1 MDRIGLRRWALWGQ
15 GPRVAA
21 YCLVSEATA
30 VVLALRPAPIVID
43 RRTLAV
49 LAALLAL
56 GVIQAEAGRRVER
69 NQRRMSKAP
78 HINMTSVWTFA
89 GVLLLPP
96 ALLAALVAGLYL
108 HLAARSWYRL
118 LPVWRTISNAAI
130 ILLSCHAAQA
140 VLRETGINDIHSAVA
155 HGRPGTFAVATAVVT
170 FFVVNAL
177 LVLPARREPG
187 RTPVALFGT
196 WSDNGLELATL
207 CLGVLNALTLATLPG
222 LVVLVL
228 PQVLLLHRTVLAK
241 QWEVAAHRDE
251 KTGLH
256 NAGGWR
262 QLAERQLKEAK
273 RHHSTFGLLMLDLDH
288 FKQVNDTYG
297 HLAGDAVL
305 RAVAQTI
312 TTAVRS
318 REDAVG
324 RFGGE
329 EFVVLLPAI
338 NQPETTAI
346 AERIR
351 QAIAT
356 LTVPLGQTSITGL
369 SVSIGVARYPRT
381 GTTLQRLLDA
391 ADTALYNAKATGRN
405 RVVNAPDPP

>member
-1 MDRIGLRRWALWGQ
+1 
-15 GPRVAA
+15 
-21 YCLVSEATA
+21 
-30 VVLALRPAPIVID
+30 
-43 RRTLAV
+43 
-49 LAALLAL
+49 
-56 GVIQAEAGRRVER
+56 
-69 NQRRMSKAP
+69 
-78 HINMTSVWTFA
+78 
-89 GVLLLPP
+89 
-96 ALLAALVAGLYL
+96 
-108 HLAARSWYRL
+108 
-118 LPVWRTISNAAI
+118 
-130 ILLSCHAAQA
+130 
-140 VLRETGINDIHSAVA
+140 
-155 HGRPGTFAVATAVVT
+155 VATAVVT

-305 RAVAQTI
+305 RA
-312 TTAVRS
+312 
-318 REDAVG
+318 
-324 RFGGE
+324 E

-356 LTVPLGQTSITGL
+356 LTVPQGQTSITGL

-405 RVVNAPDPP
+405 KVVNAPDPP